1 MARSLKK
8 GPFVDEHLMKKI
20 EALNEKNDKKV
31 VKTWSRRSTI
41 FPEFVEHTI
50 AVHDGRKH
58 VPIYVRISPLKV
70 NYICREIR
78 GKQVDEALN
87 ILRFTNKKGA
97 RLLSD
102 VLKSAIA
109 NAENNN
115 GLSRENLIVKKAF
128 ANDAP
133 TMKRWRPKA
142 KGAAYPILKRSS
154 HIGVVLTEDEVEE
167 A

>member
-1 MARSLKK
+1 MEINATAK
-8 GPFVDEHLMKKI
+8 
-20 EALNEKNDKKV
+20 
-31 VKTWSRRSTI
+31 
-41 FPEFVEHTI
+41 
-50 AVHDGRKH
+50 
-58 VPIYVRISPLKV
+58 YVRISPLKV

-97 RLLSD
+97 RLLED

-115 GLSRENLIVKKAF
+115 GLDRENLFVKKAF

-142 KGAAYPILKRSS
+142 KGSAYPILKRSS
-154 HIGVVLTEDEVEE
+154 HIGVVLTDVEAE
-167 A
+167 EE